1 MVYREIVLRN
11 RFATLENTKDK
22 EAKKKGGEVTMSI
35 RDISPVVKQWEMIE
49 IFENQKLD
57 FSTEYE
63 QEWRLFS
70 IKTEDKE
77 MYRHKAE
84 KKRKVNTCI

>member
-1 MVYREIVLRN
+1 
-11 RFATLENTKDK
+11 
-22 EAKKKGGEVTMSI
+22 MSI

-63 QEWRLFS
+63 QECRLFS

-77 MYRHKAE
+77 IYSHKAE